1 MAEILGTGVDI
12 VDIGRIAELRKKH
25 GDRLCGLVFLPA
37 EMEYCLA
44 RANADE
50 CLAAR
55 FAAKEA
61 VMKALGTGWAEGVAF
76 MGIEVVRE
84 GEGRPSI
91 RLHGGAAAKAAALG
105 VGRIHLSLSHSKEM
119 AIAQAILEKKTADF
133 REGSPISL

>member
-1 MAEILGTGVDI
+1 MADILGIGVDLVEI
-12 VDIGRIAELRKKH
+12 ARIAELRKKH
-25 GDRLCGLVFLPA
+25 GERLCGLIFLPA

-84 GEGRPSI
+84 GDGRPRI
-91 RLHGGAAAKAAALG
+91 RLHGGAAAKAAELG
-105 VGRIHLSLSHSKEM
+105 AGRIHLSLSHSREM
-119 AIAQAILEKKTADF
+119 ALAQALIEKKTADF
-133 REGSPISL
+133 HDEPSIPL